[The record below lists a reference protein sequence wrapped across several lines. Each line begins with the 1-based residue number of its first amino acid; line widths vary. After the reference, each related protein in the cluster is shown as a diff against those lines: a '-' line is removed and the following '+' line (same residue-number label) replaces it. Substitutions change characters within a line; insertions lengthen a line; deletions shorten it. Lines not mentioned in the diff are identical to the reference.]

1 MVAEQGRGQGDG
13 FQKGP
18 DLSQH
23 YLLDAPPQ
31 DFSAVPHSA
40 ASTSASGS
48 GMGSLSWRTS
58 LVWFGLV
65 PSSCERHS
73 L

>member
-18 DLSQH
+18 DLGQYH
-23 YLLDAPPQ
+23 LLDAPPQ
-31 DFSAVPHSA
+31 AFSAVPHSA
-40 ASTSASGS
+40 ADTSGSGS

-58 LVWFGLV
+58 SVWFGSV